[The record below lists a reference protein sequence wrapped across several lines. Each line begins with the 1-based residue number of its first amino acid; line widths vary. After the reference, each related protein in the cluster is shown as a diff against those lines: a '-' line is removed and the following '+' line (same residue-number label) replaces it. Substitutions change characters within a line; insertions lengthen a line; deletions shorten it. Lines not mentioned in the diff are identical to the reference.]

1 MDSFVGL
8 FGPDSLEETNSSSFC
23 KIPEF
28 LPPEAAEGNVEYK
41 LKLVN
46 PSKSRFEHLVTQM
59 KWRLREGQGEA
70 IYTIGV
76 SDAGKLIGLDEEE
89 MQESLNT
96 LYRMAEKL
104 GADIT
109 SLGERYIDD
118 NLKRVKKTVAEFLVR
133 KVPDDQQSIELRVAV
148 LGGSDVGKSTLLGVL
163 TQGEKDNGHG
173 SARLNLFRH
182 LHEIQS
188 GRTSSISHE
197 ILGFDSQGSAM
208 TYSTCRT
215 AEEIC
220 DNSKKLITFID
231 LAGHKKYLKTTV
243 FGLTGHS
250 PHFAVLVISAVSGLS
265 GITKEHLGLATV
277 VDIPIVVVINKI
289 DIATPACLKRTLQQL
304 EELLQTP
311 GYKKLSFQV
320 FTEEDALAAA
330 SSFASDK
337 IIPIFSVS
345 CVTGKGLDL
354 LYTFLN
360 ILPPTI
366 NQKDRELLMQKPAEF
381 QIDETFHVPDVG
393 LVVSGLLTSGI
404 IHEGDK
410 LLVGPSDSGH
420 FNITKVLSLH
430 RHKVPSRIV
439 RACESATLALSSQD
453 IPLRKGMV
461 LISQQ
466 VRPPV
471 CYYFQ
476 AKIQI
481 LFHTTNICSGFQAS
495 VHIGN
500 VRQTATILGIMGR
513 SSLSVND
520 TASVIFKFIQRPEC
534 VHPGSKLLLRV
545 GQTKAIGR
553 VTQVFLLGDN
563 LPLKVSPIHQ

>member
-8 FGPDSLEETNSSSFC
+8 FGPDTPEKNGSSNVSTV
-23 KIPEF
+23 PEF

-41 LKLVN
+41 LKLIN

-76 SDAGKLIGLDEEE
+76 SDGGKLIGLDEDE

-96 LYRMAEKL
+96 LYRMANKL

-109 SLGERYIDD
+109 SLGERYIED
-118 NLKRVKKTVAEFLVR
+118 NPDQERKIVAEFLVR
-133 KVPDDQQSIELRVAV
+133 KIPDDQQSIELRVAV
-148 LGGSDVGKSTLLGVL
+148 LGSSDVGKSTLLGVL

-197 ILGFDSQGSAM
+197 ILGFDSQGIAM

-231 LAGHKKYLKTTV
+231 LAGHRKYLKTTV

-265 GITKEHLGLATV
+265 GIAKEHLGLATV

-289 DIATPACLKRTLQQL
+289 DIASSSCLKKTLLQL
-304 EELLQTP
+304 QELLQTP
-311 GYKKLSFQV
+311 GYKKISFQV
-320 FTEEDALAAA
+320 STEDDAFTAA
-330 SSFASDK
+330 SLFASDK
-337 IIPIFSVS
+337 IIPIFTVS
-345 CVTGKGLDL
+345 CVTAKGLDL

-360 ILPPTI
+360 VLPPTI
-366 NQKDRELLMQKPAEF
+366 NQKDRELLIQKPAEF
-381 QIDETFHVPDVG
+381 QIDETFHVPEVG

-404 IHEGDK
+404 IHEGDA
-410 LLVGPSDSGH
+410 LLVGPSDTGL
-420 FNITKVLSLH
+420 FDTTKVLSLH
-430 RHKVPSRIV
+430 RHKVPSRVV
-439 RACESATLALSSQD
+439 RACESATLALSCQN

-466 VRPPV
+466 IRPPV
-471 CYYFQ
+471 CYFFQ
-476 AKIQI
+476 AKIQV
-481 LFHTTNICSGFQAS
+481 LFHATNICSGFQAS

-500 VRQTATILGIMGR
+500 IRQTATILGIMGR
-513 SSLSVND
+513 PSLSVND
-520 TASVIFKFIQRPEC
+520 TGSVIFKFIQRPEC

-553 VTQVFLLGDN
+553 VTQVFLLDDN
-563 LPLKVSPIHQ
+563 LPLKVSPIHH

>member
-1 MDSFVGL
+1 MDSFIGL
-8 FGPDSLEETNSSSFC
+8 FGPDTPEKNGSSNLSTV
-23 KIPEF
+23 PEF

-41 LKLVN
+41 LKLIN

-76 SDAGKLIGLDEEE
+76 SDGGKLIGLDEDE

-96 LYRMAEKL
+96 LYRMAKKL

-109 SLGERYIDD
+109 SLGERYIED
-118 NLKRVKKTVAEFLVR
+118 NSDQDKKIVAEFLVR
-133 KVPDDQQSIELRVAV
+133 KIPDDQQSIELRVAV
-148 LGGSDVGKSTLLGVL
+148 LGSSDVGKSTLLGVL

-197 ILGFDSQGSAM
+197 ILGFDSQGIAM

-231 LAGHKKYLKTTV
+231 LAGHRKYLKTTV

-250 PHFAVLVISAVSGLS
+250 PHCAVLVISAVSGLS
-265 GITKEHLGLATV
+265 GIAKEHLGLATV
-277 VDIPIVVVINKI
+277 VDIPIVVVVNKI
-289 DIATPACLKRTLQQL
+289 DIASSSSLKKT
-304 EELLQTP
+304 LLQLQEFLQTS
-311 GYKKLSFQV
+311 GYKKISFLV
-320 FTEEDALAAA
+320 STEDDAFTAA

-337 IIPIFSVS
+337 IIPIFTVS
-345 CVTGKGLDL
+345 CVTAKGLDL

-360 ILPPTI
+360 VLPPTI

-381 QIDETFHVPDVG
+381 QIDETFHVPEVG

-404 IHEGDK
+404 IHEGDT
-410 LLVGPSDSGH
+410 LLVGPSDKGR
-420 FNITKVLSLH
+420 FDTTKILSLH
-430 RHKVPSRIV
+430 RHKVPSRVV
-439 RACESATLALSSQD
+439 RACESATLALSCQN

-461 LISQQ
+461 LISLQI
-466 VRPPV
+466 RPPV
-471 CYYFQ
+471 CYFFQ
-476 AKIQI
+476 AKIQV
-481 LFHTTNICSGFQAS
+481 LFHATNICSGFQAS

-500 VRQTATILGIMGR
+500 IRQTATILGIMGR
-513 SSLSVND
+513 PSLSVND
-520 TASVIFKFIQRPEC
+520 TGSVIFKFIQRPEC

-553 VTQVFLLGDN
+553 VTQVFLLDDN
-563 LPLKVSPIHQ
+563 LPLKISPIHY

>member
-1 MDSFVGL
+1 MTKKKNPSLILIIELSALFSLTHMDSFVGL
-8 FGPDSLEETNSSSFC
+8 FGPDTPEKNGSSNLSTV
-23 KIPEF
+23 PEF

-41 LKLVN
+41 LKLIN

-76 SDAGKLIGLDEEE
+76 SDSGKLIGLNDDE

-109 SLGERYIDD
+109 SLG
-118 NLKRVKKTVAEFLVR
+118 
-133 KVPDDQQSIELRVAV
+133 
-148 LGGSDVGKSTLLGVL
+148 
-163 TQGEKDNGHG
+163 
-173 SARLNLFRH
+173 
-182 LHEIQS
+182 
-188 GRTSSISHE
+188 
-197 ILGFDSQGSAM
+197 
-208 TYSTCRT
+208 
-215 AEEIC
+215 
-220 DNSKKLITFID
+220 
-231 LAGHKKYLKTTV
+231 
-243 FGLTGHS
+243 HS

-265 GITKEHLGLATV
+265 GIAKEHLGLATV

-289 DIATPACLKRTLQQL
+289 DIASPSCLKKTLLQL
-304 EELLQTP
+304 QELLQTP
-311 GYKKLSFQV
+311 GYKKISFQV
-320 FTEEDALAAA
+320 STEDDAFTAA

-337 IIPIFSVS
+337 IIPIFTVS

-360 ILPPTI
+360 VLPPTI

-381 QIDETFHVPDVG
+381 QIDETFHVPEVG

-404 IHEGDK
+404 IHEGDT
-410 LLVGPSDSGH
+410 LLVGPSDTGR
-420 FNITKVLSLH
+420 FDTTKVLSLH

-439 RACESATLALSSQD
+439 RACESATLALSSQN

-471 CYYFQ
+471 CNFFQ
-476 AKIQI
+476 AKIQV
-481 LFHTTNICSGFQAS
+481 LFHATNICSGFQAS

-500 VRQTATILGIMGR
+500 IRQTATILGIMGR
-513 SSLSVND
+513 PSLSVND
-520 TASVIFKFIQRPEC
+520 TGSVIFKFIQRPEC

-563 LPLKVSPIHQ
+563 LPLKVSPIHR

>member
-1 MDSFVGL
+1 MDSIVGL
-8 FGPDSLEETNSSSFC
+8 FGPDSLEETNSSSFS

-76 SDAGKLIGLDEEE
+76 SDGGKLIGLDEEE

-118 NLKRVKKTVAEFLVR
+118 NLNQEKKTVAEFLVR
-133 KVPDDQQSIELRVAV
+133 KIPDDQQSIELRVAV

-289 DIATPACLKRTLQQL
+289 DIASPACLKKTLQQL
-304 EELLQTP
+304 KELLQTP

-381 QIDETFHVPDVG
+381 QIDETFHVPEVG
-393 LVVSGLLTSGI
+393 LVVSGLLTSGV

-410 LLVGPSDSGH
+410 LLVGPSDTGH

-476 AKIQI
+476 SKIQI
-481 LFHTTNICSGFQAS
+481 LFHATNICSGFQAS